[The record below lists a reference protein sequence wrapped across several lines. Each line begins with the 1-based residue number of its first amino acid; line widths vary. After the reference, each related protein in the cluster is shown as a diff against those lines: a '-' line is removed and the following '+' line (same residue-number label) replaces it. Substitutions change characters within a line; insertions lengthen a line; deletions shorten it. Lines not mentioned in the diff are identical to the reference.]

1 MTARSSV
8 LDQPPTTGS
17 PPAFRHPDRFPGS
30 PVINHFPRSAKPQSL
45 RVWGDRSAL
54 AFYSAAARGSL
65 ATALAELPILFTEG
79 GCTDDTDRLALIV
92 PCHRGRDLRPSSESE
107 PPCSRERTCRMRR
120 TDGQPREIDP
130 IFGHSFG
137 VPHGAPGHELEP
149 QRADGLGGDLAD
161 GETLAWETAWV
172 DLGGE
177 G

>member
-1 MTARSSV
+1 
-8 LDQPPTTGS
+8 
-17 PPAFRHPDRFPGS
+17 
-30 PVINHFPRSAKPQSL
+30 
-45 RVWGDRSAL
+45 
-54 AFYSAAARGSL
+54 
-65 ATALAELPILFTEG
+65 
-79 GCTDDTDRLALIV
+79 
-92 PCHRGRDLRPSSESE
+92 
-107 PPCSRERTCRMRR
+107 MRR